1 MDDEIDLIINILKNN
16 DISKNNTIEKTANA
30 NQNQIILKKMPNFTN
45 LKYHSRHEIDGGVLN
60 KEINQVIIESI
71 PENDNFKPNNKES
84 KFVKKFFNK

>member
-1 MDDEIDLIINILKNN
+1 
-16 DISKNNTIEKTANA
+16 
-30 NQNQIILKKMPNFTN
+30 MPNFTN

-71 PENDNFKPNNKES
+71 PENDNFKPNKKES